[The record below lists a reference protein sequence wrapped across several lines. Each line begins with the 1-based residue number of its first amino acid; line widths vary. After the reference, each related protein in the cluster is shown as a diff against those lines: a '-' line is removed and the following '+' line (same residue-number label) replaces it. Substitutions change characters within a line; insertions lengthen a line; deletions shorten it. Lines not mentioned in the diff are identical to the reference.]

1 MRCNYTKYSD
11 EIAIENIGYF
21 FVLSHLRL
29 YLRRSSFDVMLRPH
43 IHTLRIE
50 WDRMWCDIIM
60 AIMDGSVC
68 ATETN
73 SWYSIKINRW
83 NENQPNK
90 MRRHFEPKIDFYLNK
105 TTTTGVKKFQMQCG
119 DEDFYI
125 QCLSIQHIIS
135 FGTKFLQIL
144 KFETQRLWEKRIA
157 RLLF

>member
-125 QCLSIQHIIS
+125 QCLSI
-135 FGTKFLQIL
+135 
-144 KFETQRLWEKRIA
+144 
-157 RLLF
+157 